1 MRWTVKRVSLASK
14 AASNARS
21 ALNGRGIDGYTNIY
35 SVKMFAHEKTK
46 LDYVKDGIEPTRRT
60 IISLLRLE
68 TKMEIMLWL
77 LNGFLI
83 VAVIGRALILW
94 MRDDIAVG
102 AVVAA
107 TMLVLRLDAM
117 SAWIIGVITSLFQE
131 LGVIYEGMETISQP
145 INLID

>member
-1 MRWTVKRVSLASK
+1 M
-14 AASNARS
+14 
-21 ALNGRGIDGYTNIY
+21 NGRVIDGYTNIY
-35 SVKMFAHEKTK
+35 SVKIFAHEKTK
-46 LDYVKDGIEPTRRT
+46 LDYVKDGIEPTCRT

-83 VAVIGRALILW
+83 VAVIGGALILW

-107 TMLVLRLDAM
+107 TMLVLRPDAM
-117 SAWIIGVITSLFQE
+117 SAWKPLRSR
-131 LGVIYEGMETISQP
+131 
-145 INLID
+145 